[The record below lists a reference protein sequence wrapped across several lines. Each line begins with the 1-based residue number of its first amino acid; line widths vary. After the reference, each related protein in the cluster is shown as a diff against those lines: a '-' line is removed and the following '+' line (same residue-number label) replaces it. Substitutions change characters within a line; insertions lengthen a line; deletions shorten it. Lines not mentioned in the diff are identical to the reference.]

1 VKAQKAGFPQRRKGK
16 RRREEKSWR
25 LCGLLGALAENK
37 VRVEGLEP
45 PCLAASDPKSEA
57 SANFATPAEGAQK
70 YCILRKFVI
79 METVAAIPRYNLT
92 EDQERRLILREYR
105 ALLRSLKPKL
115 KAGDKEHVRDAFEM
129 AADAHKTMRRKSGE
143 PYILHPLAVAR
154 ICVEEIGLGVRSTI
168 CALLHDTVEDT
179 DISLEDIERD
189 FGSEIARI
197 VDGLT
202 KISNVVDVNAS
213 RQAENFKKILL
224 TLTDDPRVIL
234 IKLADR
240 LHNMRTLDSMK
251 QDKQLKI
258 ASETVYVYAPL
269 AHRMGLYNIK
279 TELEDLAMKYLEP
292 DEYKEIARKLSE
304 TKRERSRYINEFIK
318 PLKEHLEQSQFDF
331 EIYGR
336 PKSIHSIW
344 SKMRKKGVAFEEVYD
359 LFAIRII
366 INSPPEREKA
376 DCWKVYS
383 VITDEYTPS
392 PERLRDWLSNPK
404 SNGYEA
410 LHTTVMGP
418 QGKWVEVQIR
428 SKRMNEIAEKGLAA
442 HWKYKEG
449 ASDESRFDKWFQQ
462 IREVLNMEDNDSINF
477 LQDFKTSFLAEDI
490 YVYTPKGDVK
500 MLPVGSSALDFAFSI
515 HSAIGETCIG
525 AKVNHKLVPISHKL
539 RSGDQV
545 EIITSNKQRPSEDW
559 LGYVV
564 TAKAKSKIKDS
575 LKETKRK
582 IADEGKYIVQ
592 RKLEHF
598 GAAYNQHNIELLVTY
613 YKLSS
618 SLDLFYQVAIKN
630 NDLKE
635 LKEFN
640 LLGDRLEPP
649 KPVRAAVETKP
660 EAAFTPAQRKDT
672 ELIIFGESSDK
683 IVYTL
688 ANCCKPIPG
697 DDVFGF
703 VTTGKGLTIHRTNCP
718 NATRLLS
725 SYGHRVVKTKW
736 AKNKEI
742 SFLTGVRIVGLDDV
756 GVINKI
762 TNLISGELRINI
774 NALTV
779 EAKEGLFEGN
789 IKIYVH
795 DKEELEEAVRRLMQ
809 LNGIH
814 SVDRFDT
821 ETS

>member
-1 VKAQKAGFPQRRKGK
+1 
-16 RRREEKSWR
+16 
-25 LCGLLGALAENK
+25 
-37 VRVEGLEP
+37 
-45 PCLAASDPKSEA
+45 
-57 SANFATPAEGAQK
+57 
-70 YCILRKFVI
+70 
-79 METVAAIPRYNLT
+79 METVEAIPQYNLT
-92 EDQERRLILREYR
+92 QDQEKKLILREYR
-105 ALLRSLKPKL
+105 SLLRSLKPKL
-115 KAGDKEHVRDAFEM
+115 KPGDKDRPDDKELVRRAFEI
-129 AADAHKTMRRKSGE
+129 AAEAHKTMRRKSGE

-179 DISLEDIERD
+179 DVTLDEVEKT
-189 FGSEIARI
+189 FGVEIARI

-202 KISNVVDVNAS
+202 KISNVIDVNAS
-213 RQAENFKKILL
+213 QQAENFKKILL

-251 QDKQLKI
+251 REKQLKI
-258 ASETVYVYAPL
+258 SSETVYVYAPL

-292 DEYKEIARKLSE
+292 EEYKEIARKLSE
-304 TKRERSRYINEFIK
+304 TKRERSRFINEFIK
-318 PLKEHLEQSQFDF
+318 PLKEKLEKGGFNF

-344 SKMRKKGVAFEEVYD
+344 NKMRKKGVTFEEVYD
-359 LFAIRII
+359 LFAIRVIL
-366 INSPPEREKA
+366 NSSPEKEKE

-383 VITDEYTPS
+383 MITDEYTPS

-428 SKRMNEIAEKGLAA
+428 TKRMNEIAEKGLAA

-449 ASDESRFDKWFQQ
+449 ANDESRFDKWFQQ
-462 IREVLNMEDNDSINF
+462 IREVLHTQDNDSVDF
-477 LQDFKTSFLAEDI
+477 LQDFKTSFLTEEI

-515 HSAIGETCIG
+515 HSAVGVQCIG
-525 AKVNHKLVPISHKL
+525 AKVNHKLVPLGHKL
-539 RSGDQV
+539 RSGDQI
-545 EIITSNKQRPSEDW
+545 EIITSSKQRPTEDW
-559 LGYVV
+559 LNFVV
-564 TAKAKSKIKDS
+564 TAKAKSKIKDA
-575 LKETKRK
+575 LKDEKRK
-582 IADEGKYIVQ
+582 VADEGKYLVQ
-592 RKLEHF
+592 RKLENF
-598 GAAYNQHNIELLVTY
+598 GAVYNQHNIDILTTY
-613 YKLSS
+613 YKLNSS
-618 SLDLFYQVAIKN
+618 FDLFYQVAVKN
-630 NDLKE
+630 IDLKE
-635 LKEFN
+635 LKEFH
-640 LLGDRLEPP
+640 LLGDRLDPP
-649 KPVRAAVETKP
+649 KPLKP
-660 EAAFTPAQRKDT
+660 VTEVKIDLNSSVGKKDA
-672 ELIIFGESSDK
+672 ELIIFGESSDR

-703 VTTGKGLTIHRTNCP
+703 VSTGKGLTIHRTTCP
-718 NATRLLS
+718 NATKLLS
-725 SYGHRVVKTKW
+725 NYGHRVVKTKW

-742 SFLTGVRIVGLDDV
+742 SFLTGVRIVGIDDV
-756 GVINKI
+756 GVVNKI
-762 TNLISGELRINI
+762 TNLISGELKLNI
-774 NALTV
+774 NAITI

-795 DKEELEEAVRRLMQ
+795 DKEELDELVHRLKQ
-809 LNGIH
+809 LSGIQT
-814 SVDRFDT
+814 VDRFDT
-821 ETS
+821 ENV

>member
-1 VKAQKAGFPQRRKGK
+1 
-16 RRREEKSWR
+16 
-25 LCGLLGALAENK
+25 
-37 VRVEGLEP
+37 
-45 PCLAASDPKSEA
+45 
-57 SANFATPAEGAQK
+57 
-70 YCILRKFVI
+70 
-79 METVAAIPRYNLT
+79 METVAAIPQYNLT
-92 EDQERRLILREYR
+92 QEQEKKLILREYR
-105 ALLRSLKPKL
+105 SLLRSLKPKL
-115 KAGDKEHVRDAFEM
+115 KPDDKELVRVAFEM
-129 AADAHKTMRRKSGE
+129 SAEAHQTMRRKSGE

-168 CALLHDTVEDT
+168 CSLLHDTVEDT
-179 DISLEDIERD
+179 DITLEDVERA

-202 KISNVVDVNAS
+202 KISNVIDVNAS
-213 RQAENFKKILL
+213 QQAENFKKILL

-251 QDKQLKI
+251 REKQLKI

-292 DEYKEIARKLSE
+292 EQFKEIAQKLSE

-318 PLKEHLEQSQFDF
+318 PLKEKLEKGGFDF

-344 SKMRKKGVAFEEVYD
+344 EKMRKKAVAFDEVYD
-359 LFAIRII
+359 LFAIRVIL
-366 INSPPEREKA
+366 NSAPEKEKEE
-376 DCWKVYS
+376 CWKVYS
-383 VITDEYTPS
+383 MITDEYTPS

-449 ASDESRFDKWFQQ
+449 ATDESRFDKWFQQ
-462 IREVLNMEDNDSINF
+462 IREVLNTQDNDSVDF
-477 LQDFKTSFLAEDI
+477 LQDFKTSFLAEEI

-515 HSAIGETCIG
+515 HSAIGVQCIG
-525 AKVNHKLVPISHKL
+525 AKVNHKLVSISHKL
-539 RSGDQV
+539 RSGDQI
-545 EIITSNKQRPSEDW
+545 EIITSGKQRPNEDW
-559 LGYVV
+559 LQFVV
-564 TAKAKSKIKDS
+564 TAKAKSRIKDA
-575 LKETKRK
+575 LKEEKRK
-582 IADEGKYIVQ
+582 VADEGKYIVQ
-592 RKLEHF
+592 RKLEHM
-598 GAAYNQHNIELLVTY
+598 GAVYNQHNIDILTVY

-618 SLDLFYQVAIKN
+618 PLDLFYQVAVKN
-630 NDLKE
+630 IDLKE

-640 LLGDRLEPP
+640 ILGDKLEPP
-649 KPVRAAVETKP
+649 KPLKPAVVETRFDNP
-660 EAAFTPAQRKDT
+660 GGSTLQRKDA
-672 ELIIFGESSDK
+672 ELIIFGESSDR

-718 NATRLLS
+718 NAAKLMA

-742 SFLTGVRIVGLDDV
+742 SFLTGIRIVGLDDV
-756 GVINKI
+756 GVVNKI
-762 TNLISGELRINI
+762 TNLISGELKLNI
-774 NALTV
+774 NAITI
-779 EAKEGLFEGN
+779 EAKEGVFEGN
-789 IKIYVH
+789 IRIYVH
-795 DKEELEEAVRRLMQ
+795 DVEELEELVQRVKQ
-809 LNGIH
+809 LKGIH

-821 ETS
+821 ENV

>member
-1 VKAQKAGFPQRRKGK
+1 
-16 RRREEKSWR
+16 
-25 LCGLLGALAENK
+25 
-37 VRVEGLEP
+37 
-45 PCLAASDPKSEA
+45 
-57 SANFATPAEGAQK
+57 
-70 YCILRKFVI
+70 
-79 METVAAIPRYNLT
+79 METVAQIPKYNLS
-92 EDQERRLILREYR
+92 EEQEKKLILREYR
-105 ALLRSLKPKL
+105 ALLRSLKTKL
-115 KAGDKEHVRDAFEM
+115 KPGDRKTIRLAFEM

-168 CALLHDTVEDT
+168 CSLLHDTVEDT
-179 DISLEDIERD
+179 DISLEEVERD
-189 FGSEIARI
+189 FGNEIARI

-202 KISNVVDVNAS
+202 KISNVIDVNAS
-213 RQAENFKKILL
+213 KQAENFKKILL

-251 QDKQLKI
+251 REKQLKI

-279 TELEDLAMKYLEP
+279 TEMEDLAMKFLEP
-292 DEYKEIARKLSE
+292 ETYKEIAQKLAE
-304 TKRERSRYINEFIK
+304 TKRERTKYINEFIK
-318 PLKEHLEQSQFDF
+318 PLDEKLDKAGFDF

-344 SKMRKKGVAFEEVYD
+344 TKMKKKGVAFEEVYD
-359 LFAIRII
+359 LFAIRVLL
-366 INSPPEREKA
+366 NSPQEREKE

-383 VITDEYTPS
+383 LITDEYTPS

-418 QGKWVEVQIR
+418 EGRWVEVQIR
-428 SKRMNEIAEKGLAA
+428 TKRMNEIAEKGLAA

-449 ASDESRFDKWFQQ
+449 APDESRFDKWFQQ
-462 IREVLNMEDNDSINF
+462 IREVISVEGTDGIDF
-477 LQDFKTSFLAEDI
+477 LQDFKTSFLAEEI

-500 MLPVGSSALDFAFSI
+500 MLPVGSTALDFAFSI
-515 HSAIGETCIG
+515 HSAIGVKCIG
-525 AKVNHKLVPISHKL
+525 AKLNHKLVPISQKL

-545 EIITSNKQRPSEDW
+545 EIITSNKQKPSEDW
-559 LGYVV
+559 LTFVV
-564 TAKAKSKIKDS
+564 TAKAKSKIKDA
-575 LKETKRK
+575 LKEEKRK
-582 IADEGKYIVQ
+582 IAEDGKYTLQ
-592 RKLEHF
+592 KKLEGM
-598 GAAYNQHNIELLVTY
+598 GAAFSQHNIDELVNWH
-613 YKLSS
+613 KLSS
-618 SLDLFYQVAIKN
+618 PLDLFYQVAIKN
-630 NDLKE
+630 LDLKD
-635 LKEFN
+635 LKDFKVY
-640 LLGDRLEPP
+640 GDRLEPP
-649 KPVRAAVETKP
+649 KPLKQVHELKP
-660 EAAFTPAQRKDT
+660 EIVPTISKKET

-683 IVYTL
+683 IVYNL

-718 NATRLLS
+718 NAAKLLAN
-725 SYGHRVVKTKW
+725 YGHRVVKTKW

-742 SFLTGVRIVGLDDV
+742 SFLTGLRIIGLDDV
-756 GVINKI
+756 GVVNKI
-762 TNLISGELRINI
+762 TNLISGEMKINI
-774 NALTV
+774 AAITI

-789 IKIYVH
+789 MKVYVH
-795 DKEELEEAVRRLMQ
+795 DKEELDELVSRLRA
-809 LNGIH
+809 LTGIH

-821 ETS
+821 ETV